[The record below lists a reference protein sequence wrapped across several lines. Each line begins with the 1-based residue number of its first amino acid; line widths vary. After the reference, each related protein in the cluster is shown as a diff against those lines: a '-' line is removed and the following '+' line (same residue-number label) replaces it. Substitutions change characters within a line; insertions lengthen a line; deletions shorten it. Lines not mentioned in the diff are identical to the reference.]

1 MEKKRI
7 HFIKM
12 EWKHISKVE
21 KSGVIKSDDSKVDKK
36 TDTATRI
43 LPLLRDNHGALCI
56 FTDQQLC
63 FDYCLKLPLMDDTDD
78 DNLDVG
84 RWKRIAKAPGDG
96 IPFNFN
102 DVRWIAMLVKC
113 KFGGKAESVH
123 VEKNN
128 KLKNQQQNKTTQFTS
143 FLSIINQMSNFD
155 NKDHVYYLFTD
166 VSFNVPS
173 KKQNFLKVETINI
186 NQVRIRLG
194 GEFAKFLENSQ
205 KIIQTLE
212 EKDS

>member
-1 MEKKRI
+1 
-7 HFIKM
+7 
-12 EWKHISKVE
+12 
-21 KSGVIKSDDSKVDKK
+21 
-36 TDTATRI
+36 
-43 LPLLRDNHGALCI
+43 
-56 FTDQQLC
+56 
-63 FDYCLKLPLMDDTDD
+63 
-78 DNLDVG
+78 
-84 RWKRIAKAPGDG
+84 
-96 IPFNFN
+96 
-102 DVRWIAMLVKC
+102 
-113 KFGGKAESVH
+113 
-123 VEKNN
+123 
-128 KLKNQQQNKTTQFTS
+128 
-143 FLSIINQMSNFD
+143 MSNFD